1 MSRTLHAN
9 PSIRGRAASEG
20 TPDMSRTVA
29 LRAIAHARAGDKGN
43 RSNVAV
49 FAFDP
54 AHYDVLR
61 DQLTVERLKRE
72 FGALLAG
79 PVVRYELPSLHGLNF
94 VMDDAL
100 EGGVNESLNL
110 DGHGKSWSSLV
121 LGLEITLPLK

>member
-1 MSRTLHAN
+1 
-9 PSIRGRAASEG
+9 
-20 TPDMSRTVA
+20 MSRTVT
-29 LRAIAHARAGDKGN
+29 LREIAHARAGDKGN

-54 AHYDVLR
+54 AHFGALR
-61 DQLTVERLKRE
+61 DQLTAARLKSE
-72 FGALLAG
+72 FGALFTG
-79 PVVRYELPSLHGLNF
+79 PIVRYELPGLAGLNF

-121 LGLEITLPLK
+121 LGLKITLP